1 MATFLIVCPECKAEI
16 TVDRETG
23 TVVMHEKSN
32 VPAEKVS
39 FEERLQALD
48 KGKQKAEELFSKEVQ
63 ALKDKDRLLEERF
76 QEALKKAKEKKN
88 EPDKRPLKDIDL

>member
-1 MATFLIVCPECKAEI
+1 MSTIKILCPECKAEI

-23 TVVMHEKSN
+23 VVLMHEKSN
-32 VPAEKVS
+32 VPVEKAT

-76 QEALKKAKEKKN
+76 QEAMKKAKEKKD

>member
-1 MATFLIVCPECKAEI
+1 MGTYLIICPECKAEI

-23 TVVMHEKSN
+23 AVLVHEKSK
-32 VPAEKVS
+32 VPVEKVS

-76 QEALKKAKEKKN
+76 QEVLKKAKEKKD
-88 EPDKRPLKDIDL
+88 EPDKPPLKDIDL